1 MLSLRNLKLLMVEDD
16 PEMARTVERVLAR
29 YGHRSTIVRSA
40 AEAEAVSEI
49 YDCGLF
55 DIDLPDGNG
64 VELAERM
71 LDRGQLTAAVF
82 FSACTDADL
91 LERAGTVGVFV
102 AKSAGTRPLE
112 RAVAEAVGRAA
123 QQLASGAPETPRS
136 RGGGR
141 SSKSGSRRKAQKPG

>member
-40 AEAEAVSEI
+40 AEADAVSEV

-91 LERAGTVGVFV
+91 LERAGSVGVFV

-112 RAVAEAVGRAA
+112 RAVAEAVSRAA
-123 QQLASGAPETPRS
+123 QQLASGAPDTPSAR
-136 RGGGR
+136 GGR
-141 SSKSGSRRKAQKPG
+141 SSKSGSRRKVPKPG

>member
-16 PEMARTVERVLAR
+16 PEMARTVERVLGR
-29 YGHRSTIVRSA
+29 YGHRVTLVRSA
-40 AEAEAVSEI
+40 AEADAVSDV

-91 LERAGTVGVFV
+91 VERATTVGVFV
-102 AKSAGTRPLE
+102 AKSSGTRPLE
-112 RAVAEAVGRAA
+112 LAVAEAVSRAA
-123 QQLASGAPETPRS
+123 QQLASGAPDTPRG
-136 RGGGR
+136 RGGR
-141 SSKSGSRRKAQKPG
+141 TSKSGSRRKAPKPG

>member
-40 AEAEAVSEI
+40 TEANAVSDV

-82 FSACTDADL
+82 FSACTDPDM

-112 RAVAEAVGRAA
+112 RAVAEAVSRAA
-123 QQLASGAPETPRS
+123 QQLASGAPDTPRS
-136 RGGGR
+136 RGGR
-141 SSKSGSRRKAQKPG
+141 SSKSGSRRKAPKPG

>member
-29 YGHRSTIVRSA
+29 YGHRSTVVRCA
-40 AEAEAVSEI
+40 AEADAVSDV

-82 FSACTDADL
+82 FSACTDPDL

-112 RAVAEAVGRAA
+112 RAVAEAVSRAA
-123 QQLASGAPETPRS
+123 QQLASGAPDTPGAR
-136 RGGGR
+136 GGR
-141 SSKSGSRRKAQKPG
+141 SSKSGSRRKVPKPG